1 MALHILGDPHFSA
14 LQPWRLPLGDA
25 FLSWFETYEASPNDD
40 LLCLGDYTDD
50 AVNPG
55 KVVKQVKQFA
65 DIAKSKFNQ
74 VYFMV
79 GNHDL
84 KLYKNKPQ
92 LSFEFVEREGVIIL
106 KDPAQVLDIQGLH
119 ILSLPHYNYRTD
131 LPPMWDY
138 YGNLPQEI
146 RDDSFD
152 LVCGHFSDNSVQ
164 LFDHTID
171 ISYLHAK
178 HIALGHQHIRISS
191 HYTGSLFPCKISE
204 NDSPKPRAVW
214 VYEKTG
220 HLVTKKEVVMPR
232 FGEYRAVEYP
242 KPLPK
247 VNANVTIYT
256 ILGCETE
263 KIARDFYGDIYI
275 RGVASNFVKKNNNIV
290 VSDDAFVIGDPIEI
304 FTEWTKVAKTPVSRS
319 VAGLVKKILA
329 PQIPVA
335 ALPAPLEKE
344 TIAAN
349 TN

>member
-25 FLSWFETYEASPNDD
+25 FLSWFETYEPGERSQEV

-55 KVVKQVKQFA
+55 KVVKQLKIFT
-65 DIAKSKFNQ
+65 DIARSKFGQ

-106 KDPAQVLDIQGLH
+106 REPGQVIDIQGLH
-119 ILSLPHYNYRTD
+119 VLSLPHYNHRLD
-131 LPPMWDY
+131 IPSMWDY
-138 YGNLPQEI
+138 YGNLPEDI
-146 RDDSFD
+146 RKQHFD
-152 LVCGHFSDNSVQ
+152 VVAGHFSDASAQ

-171 ISYLHAK
+171 ISYLDAEL
-178 HIALGHQHIRISS
+178 IALGHQHTRASS

-204 NDSPKPRAVW
+204 NDSPKPRAIW
-214 VYEKTG
+214 VVEKKG
-220 HLVTKKEVVMPR
+220 AKVTKKEVVLPR

-242 KPLPK
+242 KPLPPT
-247 VNANVTIYT
+247 NANVTIYT
-256 ILGCETE
+256 ILGCESE

-275 RGVASNFVKKNNNIV
+275 RGVAMNFVKKNNNIV
-290 VSDDAFVIGDPIEI
+290 VSDDTFKWMILRMSLMNG
-304 FTEWTKVAKTPVSRS
+304 SR
-319 VAGLVKKILA
+319 
-329 PQIPVA
+329 
-335 ALPAPLEKE
+335 
-344 TIAAN
+344 
-349 TN
+349 